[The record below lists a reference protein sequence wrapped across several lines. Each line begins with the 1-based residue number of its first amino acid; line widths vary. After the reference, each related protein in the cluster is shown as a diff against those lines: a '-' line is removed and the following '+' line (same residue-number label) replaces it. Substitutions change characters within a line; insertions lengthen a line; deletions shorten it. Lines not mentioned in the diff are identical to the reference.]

1 MSNIVILVG
10 SVRRDGN
17 TQALAEAFA
26 AGAGERHLVESCS
39 VADYAVRPCT
49 GCNCC
54 FTQEGNRCVQQDD
67 MQKLY
72 PKLAAA
78 DVLVIASPV
87 YFYGVSAQLKAVI
100 DRLHTPMRDRF
111 PVKKLALLLVA
122 GATLPTVFDAIER
135 QYQLVLD
142 YFQLEDAGRVLV
154 RGVREIGDMQ
164 GHPALEEAYRLGQS
178 L

>member
-26 AGAGERHLVESCS
+26 AGAGERHQVELCS

-54 FTQEGNRCVQQDD
+54 FTQEGNRCVQQADVL
-67 MQKLY
+67 KRY

-78 DVLVIASPV
+78 EVVEFA
-87 YFYGVSAQLKAVI
+87 
-100 DRLHTPMRDRF
+100 
-111 PVKKLALLLVA
+111 
-122 GATLPTVFDAIER
+122 
-135 QYQLVLD
+135 
-142 YFQLEDAGRVLV
+142 
-154 RGVREIGDMQ
+154 
-164 GHPALEEAYRLGQS
+164 
-178 L
+178 

>member
-17 TQALAEAFA
+17 TQTLAEAFA
-26 AGAGERHLVESCS
+26 AGAGGRHQVEICS

-67 MQKLY
+67 MQRLY

-100 DRLHTPMRDRF
+100 DRLHTPMRNQF
-111 PVKKLALLLVA
+111 QVKKLALLLVA
-122 GATLPTVFDAIER
+122 GATLPAVFDAIEQ

-154 RGVREIGDMQ
+154 RGVREKGDLQ
-164 GHPALEEAYRLGQS
+164 GNPALEEAYSLGRA